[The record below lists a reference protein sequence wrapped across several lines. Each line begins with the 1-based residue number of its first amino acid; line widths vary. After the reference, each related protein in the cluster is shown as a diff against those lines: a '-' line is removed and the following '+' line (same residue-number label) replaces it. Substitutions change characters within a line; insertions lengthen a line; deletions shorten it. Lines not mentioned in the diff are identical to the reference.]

1 MAFNQNF
8 TVQVVLRTAVL
19 LTSMAVFAW
28 LLQHPTMRFNQFTV
42 GLLIVL
48 QTGGLIWYVQKTNRA
63 LERFFLGIRH
73 GDFTM
78 TFQQTSGGRGFRALE
93 ASMQQVL
100 EAYQQVK
107 IEKEAQYHF
116 LQMLVGQ
123 LPIGILTFAGDDLVL
138 MNQTAASLLHADDT
152 RDWKR
157 LQAQHPRLVEALEN
171 LGDHGRTLL
180 APEQDSG
187 MGHLTVAVSTT
198 VILGKTHRLIS
209 LQDIRTEI
217 EQQEI
222 EAWHKLIR
230 ILTHEIMNSVTPI
243 ASLTETL
250 QAMLTDAQGHP
261 KPYAAVT
268 TDNLDDIRFS
278 LNTIHKRSEGLLGFV
293 DKYRTLSRIPRPA
306 MGTIQLRAFLEQ
318 LSTLLAPD
326 LQRQDITL
334 TTAVDDAT
342 LTIAGDAALIE
353 QVIIN
358 LVSNSTYALQATQQK
373 QISIRAYA
381 GERHVV
387 IDVTDNGK
395 GIPAK
400 EINDIFI
407 PFFSTRKEG
416 MGIGLSLSKQIM
428 SLHGGTIRVQ
438 SVVGQGTTFLL
449 YFKKQS

>member
-1 MAFNQNF
+1 MAYSQNF
-8 TVQVVLRTAVL
+8 TTQIIFRTTL
-19 LTSMAVFAW
+19 LLASMIAFAW
-28 LLQHPTMRFNQFTV
+28 LVQQPAMHFNQLTV
-42 GLLIVL
+42 GLIVVL
-48 QTGGLIWYVQKTNRA
+48 QAGGLIWYVQKTNRT

-73 GDFTM
+73 GDLTM
-78 TFQQTSGGRGFRALE
+78 NFQQASGGRSFHALE

-116 LQMLVGQ
+116 LQMLVER
-123 LPIGILTFAGDDLVL
+123 LPIGILTVAGDELVL
-138 MNQTAASLLHADDT
+138 MNTTASALLHAT
-152 RDWKR
+152 GPRNWNL
-157 LQAQHPRLVEALEN
+157 LQIQHPRLAQALTT

-180 APEQDSG
+180 TPGDDTG
-187 MGHLTVAVSTT
+187 TGHLAVAVSTT
-198 VILGKTHRLIS
+198 VILGKPHRLIS

-250 QAMLTDAQGHP
+250 QAMLTDTQGHP
-261 KPYAAVT
+261 KPFDTVT
-268 TDNLDDIRFS
+268 ADNLDDIRFS
-278 LNTIHKRSEGLLGFV
+278 LNTIHKRSEGLLSFV
-293 DKYRTLSRIPRPA
+293 DKYRTLSRVPRPTLD
-306 MGTIQLRAFLEQ
+306 TIHLRAFLDSM
-318 LSTLLAPD
+318 STLLTPD
-326 LQRQDITL
+326 LQRQGITL
-334 TTAVDDAT
+334 TTSADDAT
-342 LTIAGDAALIE
+342 LAIAGDASLLE

-358 LVSNSTYALQATQQK
+358 LVSNSTYALQSTQQK
-373 QISIRAYA
+373 QISLRAYSSD
-381 GERHVV
+381 RHV
-387 IDVTDNGK
+387 IIEVTDNGK
-395 GIPAK
+395 GIPPK

-438 SVVGQGTTFLL
+438 SVPGQGASFQL
-449 YFKKQS
+449 YFKK